1 MMRSD
6 AVKKGLERAPHRALL
21 RTLGVS
27 QEDMEKP
34 FIGIA
39 NSYNTVVP
47 GHMHL
52 DRVARAVADG
62 IRAAG
67 GMPFEFN
74 TIAVCDG
81 IVMGHEGMKY
91 SLPSRDIIADSV
103 ELMVQAHRFDG
114 VVMVTN
120 CDKVTPGMLMATAR
134 LDVPTVV
141 VTGGPMLSGLYR
153 DKKLGVIAMFEAV
166 GEAKAGKITMDELK
180 TYEELACPTAGSCN
194 GMFTANTMA
203 CITEA
208 MGLMLPG
215 SATIPAVD
223 ARRLRVA
230 RASGSIAVQL
240 VKREVRPSLI
250 LTAEA
255 FENAIMVDLALGGST
270 NTVLHLSAIAQEAGV
285 PLSLETFDSLARIV
299 PHLCNMSPGGPY
311 TMEELDRAGG
321 IPAVM
326 REIGPMLHGQAKT
339 VNGKTIAEN
348 IRDAPIRDREI
359 IRPLSNPVHKE
370 GGIAILRGN
379 LAPDGAVVKTAAVPS
394 GMSVYSGRARVF
406 DSEEAGMK
414 MIMDGKI
421 GKGDVVVI
429 RYEGPKGGPGM
440 REMLSV
446 TGAIAGIGLLNS
458 IALVTDGRFSGGS
471 QGLCIGHISPEAAE
485 GGPIAAIQDDDTI
498 DIDIPKRS
506 LSIRLRDE
514 EIRRRLDAWR
524 PRVNKELRGYL
535 RRYQDSV
542 SSANTGATLAN
553 HR

>member
-6 AVKKGLERAPHRALL
+6 AIKKGLERAPHRALL

-27 QEDMEKP
+27 QEDLDKP

-39 NSYNTVVP
+39 NSYNTIVP

-52 DRVARAVADG
+52 DRVAKAVADG

-103 ELMVQAHRFDG
+103 EIMVQAHRFDG

-134 LDVPTVV
+134 LDVPTIV

-180 TYEELACPTAGSCN
+180 IYEELACPTAGSCN

-208 MGLMLPG
+208 LGLMLPG
-215 SATIPAVD
+215 SATIPAED

-240 VKREVRPSLI
+240 VKREARPSLI

-285 PLSLETFDSLARIV
+285 PLSLETFDSLARRV

-326 REIGPMLHGQAKT
+326 REISPMLHSDAKT
-339 VNGKTIAEN
+339 VNGKTIDEN
-348 IRDAPIRDREI
+348 IRDAPIRDRDI

-394 GMSVYSGRARVF
+394 GMSIYSGRARVF
-406 DSEEAGMK
+406 DSEETGMK

-446 TGAIAGIGLLNS
+446 TGAIAGIGLLNTV
-458 IALVTDGRFSGGS
+458 ALVTDGRFSGGS
-471 QGLCIGHISPEAAE
+471 QGLCIGHVSPEAAE
-485 GGPIAAIQDDDTI
+485 GGPIAVIQDDDTI
-498 DIDIPKRS
+498 DINIPERS

-524 PRVNKELRGYL
+524 PPVNKELRGYL
-535 RRYQDSV
+535 RRYQAMV